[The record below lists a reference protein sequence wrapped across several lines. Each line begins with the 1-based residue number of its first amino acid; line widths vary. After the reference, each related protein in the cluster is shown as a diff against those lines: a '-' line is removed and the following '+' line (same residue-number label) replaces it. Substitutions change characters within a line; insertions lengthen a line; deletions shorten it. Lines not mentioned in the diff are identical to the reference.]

1 VAASSNEQ
9 AHWKAASRGT
19 DAERGRFPSDLLQV
33 CSASVRRPNAAIGM
47 NWRQQRLTR
56 KPLGDSIPNGW
67 PLRHA
72 RPVFHDKWDASRIN
86 DVREQRGRLGQN
98 GCRSSRMFKTMG
110 EWRST
115 SASHLHNGARFWLAL
130 RKALG
135 HGALRQGR
143 RKYRWTWPACK
154 LNTRIIVS
162 LICAYA
168 SMRIRQHMR
177 KFPYC
182 HLGGGPVIE
191 HGGPNLLPSN
201 PAVQRGRI
209 TLARLVL

>member
-110 EWRST
+110 EWRSA
-115 SASHLHNGARFWLAL
+115 SASHTHNGARFWLAL

-135 HGALRQGR
+135 HGGLTTRAQEIQVDLAGLQIEHADHRFADLRFHAHSA
-143 RKYRWTWPACK
+143 THAE
-154 LNTRIIVS
+154 V
-162 LICAYA
+162 
-168 SMRIRQHMR
+168 
-177 KFPYC
+177 PYC